1 VPDNAR
7 AKGRQIAGIASGL
20 LWFGGGVTAA
30 AWALALS
37 YFTNYCFGR
46 AEGSKVLTWQH
57 PYIANGDRTPFWDR
71 WGFWFHVG
79 AIVWSMLALIAFIV
93 GMIVVRNGIV
103 RL

>member
-1 VPDNAR
+1 MTECRYSERPVVVRRRRYCSCVGTGAILFHQLLLRAR
-7 AKGRQIAGIASGL
+7 GGLKGS
-20 LWFGGGVTAA
+20 
-30 AWALALS
+30 
-37 YFTNYCFGR
+37 
-46 AEGSKVLTWQH
+46 TWQH